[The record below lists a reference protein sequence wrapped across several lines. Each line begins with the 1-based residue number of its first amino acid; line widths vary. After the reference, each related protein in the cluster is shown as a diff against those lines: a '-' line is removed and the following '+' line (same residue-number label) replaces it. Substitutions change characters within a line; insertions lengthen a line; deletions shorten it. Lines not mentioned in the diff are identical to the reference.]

1 MDRRRQEAET
11 DTVTETFGFYACMA
25 PQSCVMNPAQ
35 GSPPALAAE
44 DSAPEDKA
52 AGETEELD
60 LSPVRRCKNKSQNLP
75 FSVESLISERTPDR
89 GRFSPD
95 RRQGCVR
102 SGETECASPR
112 GLYEPNQETVDLR
125 DKEVDHW
132 SHAPY
137 TSTPSE
143 YESHPVWFKFD
154 PGSGNLSEAFCT
166 VRKLKELHHS

>member
-1 MDRRRQEAET
+1 M
-11 DTVTETFGFYACMA
+11 TEKFVFYACMA

-35 GSPPALAAE
+35 GSPPSLAAE
-44 DSAPEDKA
+44 ESAPEDKA

-60 LSPVRRCKNKSQNLP
+60 LSPVRRCKNKTQNLP
-75 FSVESLISERTPDR
+75 FSVESLISERT
-89 GRFSPD
+89 PD

-112 GLYEPNQETVDLR
+112 GLYEPNQETMELR

-137 TSTPSE
+137 TSPPSE
-143 YESHPVWFKFD
+143 YESQSVWFKFD

-166 VRKLKELHHS
+166 VRKLKELHHSYILFIKLYLYQS